1 MSAVGMQ
8 ALWVSGCVVLCVE
21 LYMCVSSELQR
32 VFCFRCLQ
40 EDRQHST
47 FLDALHPTQDHPSP
61 INIVGNYTQ
70 RRIDDTR
77 NQLTASE
84 NEITSRVP
92 TDRAGDFTWT
102 TNHFWNRFHEETDT
116 ETGFHIMHSV
126 HSSIATGS
134 STITTNV
141 ADVYVE

>member
-84 NEITSRVP
+84 MKLLVACQQTEQATLLGPRTTS
-92 TDRAGDFTWT
+92 
-102 TNHFWNRFHEETDT
+102 
-116 ETGFHIMHSV
+116 ETGFMKRQTLKPVFI
-126 HSSIATGS
+126 
-134 STITTNV
+134 
-141 ADVYVE
+141 